1 MRALGNLLEELSRS
15 HVLVVRPVHPVVVAT
30 LDRLHHVAMRIGLD
44 PVVIWRYVVLG
55 TVAMILVA
63 LLVVRTGRL

>member
-1 MRALGNLLEELSRS
+1 
-15 HVLVVRPVHPVVVAT
+15 VHPVVVAT